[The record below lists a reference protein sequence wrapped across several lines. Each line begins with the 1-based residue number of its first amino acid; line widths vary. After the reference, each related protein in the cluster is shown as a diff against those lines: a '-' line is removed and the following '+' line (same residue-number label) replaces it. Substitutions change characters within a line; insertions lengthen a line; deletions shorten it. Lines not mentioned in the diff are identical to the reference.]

1 MAKHTTTHRAPAKTK
16 AAKVKKSK
24 DSILRDHSLDQLV
37 HGKRKRQPT
46 QRAIEAQALLK
57 PSKKIKKQPAKKIKR
72 MGTMQRTAKEALEL
86 LSNDAP
92 KPRKSVDKTPVKV
105 TPIAKSASKSKAKVS
120 RSRSRSASKAHKKAG
135 SGKSRSKSAK
145 KGTKKTSKHTTPI
158 KRTKTMAQT
167 IKEGNKFLG
176 HSDESEESEEEETH
190 HDDHDAAPD
199 SHHGSRSTTPAKG
212 GAHAKAGSGK
222 KKAGGGMHRTKT
234 MAQTLKE
241 GNKFLQQKGRSSS
254 GKKK

>member
-105 TPIAKSASKSKAKVS
+105 TPIAKSASKSKAVS
-120 RSRSRSASKAHKKAG
+120 RSRSRSASKAHKKA
-135 SGKSRSKSAK
+135 GKSRSKSAK

-167 IKEGNKFLG
+167 IKDGNKLLG
-176 HSDESEESEEEETH
+176 LVDDESENSEDEEVH
-190 HDDHDAAPD
+190 ADDHDAAHD